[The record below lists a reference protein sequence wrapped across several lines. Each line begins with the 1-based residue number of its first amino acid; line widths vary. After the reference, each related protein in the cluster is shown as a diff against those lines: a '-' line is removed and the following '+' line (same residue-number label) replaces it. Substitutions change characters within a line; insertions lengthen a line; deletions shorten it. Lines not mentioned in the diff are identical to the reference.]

1 MGEDASP
8 ARAHDGRVRMRARR
22 VWWAEFLGRRGVR
35 SALRLGV
42 IATYSI
48 VFMWGGF
55 FDWAGWAET
64 VLWTL
69 GALLWLVI
77 ASMFVRE
84 LVTTT
89 SRVRHVL
96 VNPSLLI
103 LLVAPAFL
111 WFTWM
116 PLVAFLLVVVA
127 YVLDLR
133 NHSAGDGFLFSFGLV
148 LFVGVF
154 AGLSMVEVEY
164 EDPQSTLDTP
174 ADAIFWAFAS
184 LLRINYGKAFSPV
197 TDEGRVLATV
207 VGVCAVLCAS
217 LFTAQVVKWLVG
229 TKAEAEA
236 EAEAAHTA
244 ADDAVRSAGQ
254 PASAGR
260 DEAIMTE
267 LAAIRTELA
276 ALRSRVE
283 APVAGGGP
291 LPSPPPAGT
300 LER

>member
-22 VWWAEFLGRRGVR
+22 VWWSAFLGRRGVR

-69 GALLWLVI
+69 GALLWMVI
-77 ASMFVRE
+77 AVMLVRE
-84 LVTTT
+84 LVGTEH
-89 SRVRHVL
+89 RLRHVAA
-96 VNPSLLI
+96 NPSLLI

-116 PLVAFLLVVVA
+116 PLVAFCLVVLA

-164 EDPQSTLDTP
+164 EDPESTLDSP

-197 TDEGRVLATV
+197 TDEGRILATV

-229 TKAEAEA
+229 TKAEAD
-236 EAEAAHTA
+236 AEAAQEQATVDEAERA
-244 ADDAVRSAGQ
+244 AEQAVA
-254 PASAGR
+254 AGR
-260 DEAIMTE
+260 DDAILTE

-276 ALRSRVE
+276 ALRSRVD
-283 APVAGGGP
+283 AAAAGGEP
-291 LPSPPPAGT
+291 LPSPPAAGT